1 MAGLKKKYTKENLTV
16 IWQPDLCIHS
26 KECFKGLPEVFNPAN
41 KPWVNMDAESVDRI
55 KNQVDKCPSGA
66 LSYKMNHEETKSE
79 KIMEKTPQIDVTE
92 NGPIL
97 ISGPASIKYNGNQEL
112 KESKTIALCRCGL
125 SSNKPYCDG
134 THKREGFKG

>member
-26 KECFKGLPEVFNPAN
+26 EKCFRGLPEVFNPAN

-55 KNQVDKCPSGA
+55 KDQVTKCPSGA
-66 LSYKMNHEETKSE
+66 LSFELDNTEEINNGTVKNS
-79 KIMEKTPQIDVTE
+79 PVIDISE

-97 ISGPASIKYNGNQEL
+97 ISGPVTIKYKDNQEL
-112 KESKTIALCRCGL
+112 KESKTIALCRCGF
-125 SSNKPYCDG
+125 SSKKPYCDG
-134 THKREGFKG
+134 SHKREGFKG

>member
-26 KECFKGLPEVFNPAN
+26 RECSKGLPQVFNPAN
-41 KPWVNMDAESVDRI
+41 KPWVNMNAESVDRI
-55 KNQVDKCPSGA
+55 RNQVDKCPSGA
-66 LSYKMNHEETKSE
+66 LSYEMNHEKTKND
-79 KIMEKTPQIDVTE
+79 KTMEKTLQIDVSE

-97 ISGPASIKYNGNQEL
+97 INGPANIIYQGNQEL

-125 SSNKPYCDG
+125 SSRKPYCDG

>member
-41 KPWVNMDAESVDRI
+41 RPWVNLDAESVDRI
-55 KNQVDKCPSGA
+55 KSQVDKCPSGA
-66 LSYKMNHEETKSE
+66 LSYEMKQEEKETDNTVE
-79 KIMEKTPQIDVTE
+79 QTPLIDVSE

-97 ISGPASIKYNGNQEL
+97 IGGPANIKYKGNREL

-125 SSNKPYCDG
+125 SSRKPYCDG
-134 THKREGFKG
+134 SHKREGFKG